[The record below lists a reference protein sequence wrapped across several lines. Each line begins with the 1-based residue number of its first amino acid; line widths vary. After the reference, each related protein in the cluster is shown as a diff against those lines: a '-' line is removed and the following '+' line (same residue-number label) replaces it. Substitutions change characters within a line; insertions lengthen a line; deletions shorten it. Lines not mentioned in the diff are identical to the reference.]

1 MITSRLISIGTTTL
15 SVVVFLLFPYWASA
29 SALQD
34 SALQNIPRSYRDI
47 VKEVFETSGFN
58 GDSLAQVVLELPT
71 DEEIE
76 AAAFLLAHLSRVD
89 RVSMTPGMLRDN
101 VTLSIHA
108 RHEFPWGA
116 SLGDDLFLPYVV
128 PPQVAQEPLE
138 NWRRPFYEELR
149 ERVKACSTAT
159 QAALEINRWCNE
171 SVSYVPTSWRDMGPL
186 TTRKVGVGRCEE
198 EMIFYICAARSV
210 GIPARSCYTPLWG
223 FMDSNHAWVEVWAD
237 GGWHYLG
244 ACEPAAALDN
254 AWFSSAVLQ
263 AGLVLSAGYGK
274 TPEGF
279 SEPIYRKG
287 DHYFIVNST
296 GVYTDTVALDF
307 QLTYPGGSPADSLN
321 IWANVFSFGG
331 LRPLARIPTDS
342 LGHASI
348 VFGVTDVILSAGNDS
363 LGVFRILQIRPDM
376 DRLIT
381 LQLSENY
388 LPDRNFWLHHPA
400 RSAPHAAEK
409 TKTEMD
415 SLREVISQLQGRL
428 RDEGRKDREQSWTAI
443 NPELTDLWDRFDPR
457 LSKVSGALSDARG
470 NWQELTDAIRRCDR
484 QYLDDLLWLLED
496 MSQKDRWEI
505 TADALLEHV
514 NYAEMTRGS
523 FKKSVPDSLFRQ
535 YVLGI
540 IIDREPPL
548 PWRKSLYEELKDKR
562 KKHIPVTALRIN
574 TWIMENV
581 TEYEESTPFR
591 HQPTPLEVLRKEGGD
606 KRDLAVLAVGS
617 LRALGIPAR
626 MALGNQWAEWY
637 NGKEFVPMYPL
648 EPDKLGNVTKDSEA
662 EKVYRKEGVVA
673 LSFTEADTVTT
684 TPEFETH
691 FSLSRWQD
699 GMYFPDE
706 RAGEYRDGLY
716 YLSLE
721 SGDWLLTVGRRK
733 EKAATYIQAIAVT
746 VVPEDTASVTIPFDL
761 PEE

>member
-1 MITSRLISIGTTTL
+1 MTSHVATYTGTTTL
-15 SVVVFLLFPYWASA
+15 SVVVFLLLPNWAHA

-34 SALQNIPRSYRDI
+34 SALQKIPETYRSF
-47 VKEVFETSGFN
+47 VKEVFETAGSN
-58 GDSLAQVVLELPT
+58 GDSLAQVVVGLST
-71 DEEIE
+71 SEEIE
-76 AAAFLLAHLSRVD
+76 SAAFLLAHLSRVD
-89 RVSMTPGMLRDN
+89 KVSMTPTMLYDH
-101 VTLSIHA
+101 VTLSVQA
-108 RHEFPWGA
+108 RHEFPWGPII
-116 SLGDDLFLPYVV
+116 GDDLFLPYVL
-128 PPQVAQEPLE
+128 PHCVAQEPLE

-171 SVSYVPTSWRDMGPL
+171 SVTYVPTSWRDMGPL

-244 ACEPAAALDN
+244 ACEPASTLDN

-279 SEPIYRKG
+279 SEPIYRSG
-287 DHYFIVNST
+287 DHYFTVNST
-296 GVYTDTVALDF
+296 GVYTDTVALNFVLKNPD
-307 QLTYPGGSPADSLN
+307 GAPADSMN
-321 IWANVFSFGG
+321 IWSNVFSFGG

-342 LGHASI
+342 LGHASV
-348 VFGVTDVILSAGNDS
+348 VFGVTDVVLSAGNDS
-363 LGVFRILQIRPDM
+363 LGVFQILQIRPNM
-376 DRLIT
+376 DRVIS

-388 LPDRNFWLHHPA
+388 LPDRNFWLYHPA
-400 RSAPHAAEK
+400 KAMPQQAEK
-409 TKTEMD
+409 TKTALD
-415 SLREVISQLQGRL
+415 SLRETISQLQGKL
-428 RDEGRKDREQSWTAI
+428 RDEVREDRQLSWNPI
-443 NPELTDLWDRFDPR
+443 HPELTDLWDRFDPR
-457 LSKVSGALSDARG
+457 LSKVSGALNDARG
-470 NWQELTDAIRRCDR
+470 NWQELTSAVEQCDPE
-484 QYLDDLLWLLED
+484 YMNDLLWLLDD

-505 TADALLEHV
+505 TADALLEHL
-514 NYAEMTRGS
+514 NYAEMTRN
-523 FKKSVPDSLFRQ
+523 FFRKSIPDSIFRQ
-535 YVLGI
+535 YVLRI

-574 TWIMENV
+574 TWILENV
-581 TEYEESTPFR
+581 GEYDESTPFR

-626 MALGNQWAEWY
+626 MALGNLWAEWY

-673 LSFTEADTVTT
+673 LTFTDGDTATT
-684 TPEFETH
+684 IPEFETH
-691 FSLSRWQD
+691 FSVSRWQD
-699 GMYFPDE
+699 GLYYPDE
-706 RAGEYRDGLY
+706 RAGEYRDKTY

-733 EKAATYIQAIAVT
+733 EKSATYIQAIPIT
-746 VVPEDTASVTIPFDL
+746 VVQEDSVSVTIPFDF
-761 PEE
+761 PF